1 MKQDADGNYI
11 VTSNVVEEVDK
22 LRDTKH
28 ILYQTE
34 NKKVSSSDANI
45 LRGVSGIRY
54 DLEGEFTLGTAKEF
68 GFKLRK
74 GNGKELIFKYNRE
87 TQNMYVDGRN
97 AGYHVNSGNF
107 SYTLKPLDGNKVKL
121 RIIIDQGAVEAF
133 GNDGEANISTAMYQ
147 ENSNIGME
155 FFCDDGD
162 VTIDQLKIYDMKSM
176 YTGKSGSESEAPQLY
191 LSARGKHRFI
201 RNSVLIPTCIRIWKA
216 VMSFGHLI
224 RDYSW

>member
-1 MKQDADGNYI
+1 
-11 VTSNVVEEVDK
+11 
-22 LRDTKH
+22 
-28 ILYQTE
+28 
-34 NKKVSSSDANI
+34 
-45 LRGVSGIRY
+45 
-54 DLEGEFTLGTAKEF
+54 
-68 GFKLRK
+68 
-74 GNGKELIFKYNRE
+74 
-87 TQNMYVDGRN
+87 MYVDGRN

-176 YTGKSGSESEAPQLY
+176 YTG
-191 LSARGKHRFI
+191 
-201 RNSVLIPTCIRIWKA
+201 
-216 VMSFGHLI
+216 
-224 RDYSW
+224 